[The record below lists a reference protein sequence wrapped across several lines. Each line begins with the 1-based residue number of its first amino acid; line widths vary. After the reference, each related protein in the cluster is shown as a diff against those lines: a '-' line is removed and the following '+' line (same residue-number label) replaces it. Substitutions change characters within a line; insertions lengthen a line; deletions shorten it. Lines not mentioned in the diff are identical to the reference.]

1 MIQRAV
7 LLLLTL
13 LLLLTGCGGADFMH
27 TAGAAPPAPDG
38 AMKSS
43 RAEVGF
49 AASDDSLPYPAEPP
63 MLAEA
68 EVDGNVGGPPPPPP
82 PPPPAQP
89 APAPTNAPDATAP
102 PQIKKQAQ
110 PLLIYTADYTM
121 AVFETT
127 AAIDAVQKLAEEL
140 GGYLVKRT
148 DGYITVRVPSNTFKT
163 ALGKLEGLGDVL
175 HRDESVE
182 DVTEAFYD
190 LKIRLDNARAMRDR
204 LEQLLAQAKDVK
216 EALAVEKELARITA
230 DIETME
236 GKLKRLRELIAF
248 STITVR
254 FEARGGETVG
264 DEVRLPFPW
273 LDQLGLSNLLQ
284 M

>member
-1 MIQRAV
+1 
-7 LLLLTL
+7 
-13 LLLLTGCGGADFMH
+13 MH
-27 TAGAAPPAPDG
+27 ASGSAPAPDT
-38 AMKSS
+38 AM
-43 RAEVGF
+43 RASKTADGPGF
-49 AASDDSLPYPAEPP
+49 AGSDEGLPYPAEPP

-68 EVDGNVGGPPPPPP
+68 EVDGAVGGAPPPPAP

-89 APAPTNAPDATAP
+89 APAPTNAPDASGP
-102 PQIKKQAQ
+102 PDIKKQAQ

-127 AAIDAVQKLAEEL
+127 AAIDAVQKMAEEL

-163 ALGKLEGLGDVL
+163 ALGKLEALGDVL

-182 DVTEAFYD
+182 DVTEVFYD

-230 DIETME
+230 EIETME

>member
-1 MIQRAV
+1 MIRRIVTFLVA
-7 LLLLTL
+7 LLLF
-13 LLLLTGCGGADFMH
+13 TGCGGADFMA
-27 TAGAAPPAPDG
+27 AGAAPQSAG
-38 AMKSS
+38 SE
-43 RAEVGF
+43 RAATSTVGF
-49 AASDDSLPYPAEPP
+49 AGSDEALPYPAEPP
-63 MLAEA
+63 MVADA
-68 EVDGNVGGPPPPPP
+68 DMGPAAGNAPVDPQAPPPPPP
-82 PPPPAQP
+82 QPSP
-89 APAPTNAPDATAP
+89 APSNKPDAAGP
-102 PQIKKQAQ
+102 PSVKKQAQ

-127 AAIDAVQKLAEEL
+127 SAIDAVQKMAEEL

-148 DGYITVRVPSNTFKT
+148 DGYITVRVPSNTFKK
-163 ALGKLEGLGDVL
+163 ALGQLDALGDVL
-175 HRDESVE
+175 HREESVE

-190 LKIRLDNARAMRDR
+190 LKTRLENARAMRDR
-204 LEQLLAQAKDVK
+204 LEELLAQAKNVE

-254 FEARGGETVG
+254 FEARGGDTVS

-273 LDQLGLSNLLQ
+273 LDELGLSNLLS

>member
-1 MIQRAV
+1 MIQRLV
-7 LLLLTL
+7 LLVLTL
-13 LLLLTGCGGADFMH
+13 LLLVTGCGGAAFM
-27 TAGAAPPAPDG
+27 TAGAAPQRG
-38 AMKSS
+38 
-43 RAEVGF
+43 RAERAKSTADFGP
-49 AASDDSLPYPAEPP
+49 SISGLPDPAEPA
-63 MLAEA
+63 MFAEA
-68 EVDGNVGGPPPPPP
+68 EIDEAMGGAPPP

-89 APAPTNAPDATAP
+89 APAPINLPDASGP
-102 PQIKKQAQ
+102 PDVKEQAQ

-127 AAIDAVQKLAEEL
+127 AAIDAVQKMAEEL

-163 ALGKLEGLGDVL
+163 ALGKLEALGDVL

-182 DVTEAFYD
+182 DVTEDYYD
-190 LKIRLDNARAMRDR
+190 LKTRLDNARAMRDR
-204 LEQLLAQAKDVK
+204 LEQLLAQAKDVE
-216 EALAVEKELARITA
+216 EALAVEKELARVTA

-236 GKLKRLRELIAF
+236 GKLERLRELIAF

>member
-1 MIQRAV
+1 MTRRIV
-7 LLLLTL
+7 LLFVAL
-13 LLLLTGCGGADFMH
+13 LLFLTGCGGADFM
-27 TAGAAPPAPDG
+27 TAGAAPQAPAERS
-38 AMKSS
+38 A
-43 RAEVGF
+43 RTEAGF
-49 AASDDSLPYPAEPP
+49 AGSDDGLPYPPEPS

-68 EVDGNVGGPPPPPP
+68 EVDANVTGGAP

-89 APAPTNAPDATAP
+89 APAPPTPDATAP
-102 PQIKKQAQ
+102 PQVKKQAQ

-127 AAIDAVQKLAEEL
+127 AATDEVQKMAEEL

-148 DGYITVRVPSNTFKT
+148 DGTITERVPSNTFKQ

-190 LKIRLDNARAMRDR
+190 LKTRLENARAMRDR
-204 LEQLLAQAKDVK
+204 LEELLAQAKDVK
-216 EALAVEKELARITA
+216 EALAVERELARITA

>member
-1 MIQRAV
+1 MIQRLV
-7 LLLLTL
+7 LLVLTL
-13 LLLLTGCGGADFMH
+13 LLLLTGCGGADFMM
-27 TAGAAPPAPDG
+27 AGSAPQAE
-38 AMKSS
+38 
-43 RAEVGF
+43 RADYATRSADAGF
-49 AASDDSLPYPAEPP
+49 AGSDEALPPPAEPP
-63 MLAEA
+63 MFADADL
-68 EVDGNVGGPPPPPP
+68 DGPMGPPP

-89 APAPTNAPDATAP
+89 SPAPTSAPDASGP
-102 PQIKKQAQ
+102 PSIQKQAQ

-127 AAIDAVQKLAEEL
+127 AAIDAVQKMAEAL

-163 ALGKLEGLGDVL
+163 ALGKLEALGDVL